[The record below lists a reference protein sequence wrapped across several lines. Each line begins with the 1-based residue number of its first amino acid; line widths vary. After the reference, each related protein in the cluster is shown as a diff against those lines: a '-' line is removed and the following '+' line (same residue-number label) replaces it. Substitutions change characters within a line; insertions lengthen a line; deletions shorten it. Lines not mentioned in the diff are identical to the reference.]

1 MVEVQCPAE
10 TFATPNRSAC
20 DRIAPPSIDQ
30 LIPEPLVIALQM
42 IVRSV
47 LVHCLPQVPFA
58 NGITCAKHSDLIEP
72 TNRSA
77 YAFRFGL
84 RAGNRIGSVP
94 LDRTICRNAPVNSG
108 SRSWIR

>member
-58 NGITCAKHSDLIEP
+58 QWDYLRQT
-72 TNRSA
+72 
-77 YAFRFGL
+77 FR
-84 RAGNRIGSVP
+84 
-94 LDRTICRNAPVNSG
+94 LDRADESLRVRIQ
-108 SRSWIR
+108 IRTARR